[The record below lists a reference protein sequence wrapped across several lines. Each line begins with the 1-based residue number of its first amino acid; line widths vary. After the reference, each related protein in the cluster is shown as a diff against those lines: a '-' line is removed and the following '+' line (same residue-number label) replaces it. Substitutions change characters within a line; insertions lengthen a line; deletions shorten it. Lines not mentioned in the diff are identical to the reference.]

1 MGIISRPISNDLDDA
16 NSISSR
22 WGIQANE
29 YVISGK
35 RTDLQDLMVI
45 VSKNRAISIE
55 GEVGP
60 QSTRIRNRNAELEEL
75 GEALADMTTQ
85 QTKFDPDKKDGEEKF
100 QPSDTTKKTLSKFG
114 INVGDYSKA
123 DVEGIIQNLKSM
135 IDGRNNEAQL
145 DMSRLQQLV
154 DRRDESYS
162 TATNLMTAISDTR
175 ANLIRN
181 L

>member
-1 MGIISRPISNDLDDA
+1 MAIESIGVSTSGYNE
-16 NSISSR
+16 NSITSR
-22 WGIQANE
+22 WGIVANE
-29 YVISGK
+29 YAIDGA
-35 RTDLQDLMVI
+35 RIDLQDLMVL
-45 VSKNRAISIE
+45 VSKNRAVAVE

-60 QSTRIRNRNAELEEL
+60 QATRIRKRNEEL
-75 GEALADMTTQ
+75 DELGQALADMTAQ
-85 QTKFDPDKKDGEEKF
+85 QSKFDPEKKDGEEKF
-100 QPSDTTKKTLSKFG
+100 QPSQATKDTLSKFG
-114 INVGDYSKA
+114 IGVGDYSKA
-123 DVEGIIQNLKSM
+123 DVEGIIQNLKTM